1 MDTTSAESIFKAY
14 RTGLMKKPEPSL
26 GRNPDFQR
34 LISLVILDRFPL
46 RERIRFRRI
55 WNASWLGLSAA
66 RDGRL
71 EDARKLFEIGGEEL
85 AGVGPGSSGRLSG
98 LSILES
104 ARAYLDYREGR
115 FEQARARTY
124 AAMSADSRLE
134 QDGAYGML
142 ELHRIQAAH
151 NLMRIDLRA
160 GEPLRALSLAGNIL
174 GYLEGY
180 LAVLPVHRDWR
191 QRWLA
196 QTPYV
201 LRRRMIAQVTDEV
214 AMALVANQEEEA
226 WEAFLASVEPWLHTA
241 KAGIHPQARLWI
253 ETTAARFAGD
263 SLRYVALLG
272 DFLAA
277 GRNDVTALWY
287 SCITHFIDFCGI
299 ENSPLSRYVKA
310 AILKDSPKWPA
321 VPQAFRSCLNL
332 HRDGADS
339 R

>member
-1 MDTTSAESIFKAY
+1 MDTTSAERIFKAY
-14 RTGLMKKPEPSL
+14 RTGLLKKPKPSL

-34 LISLVILDRFPL
+34 LISLVVLDRFPL
-46 RERIRFRRI
+46 RERICFRRI
-55 WNASWLGLSAA
+55 WNTSWLGLSAV

-71 EDARKLFEIGGEEL
+71 EDAGRLFKTGEEEL
-85 AGVGPGSSGRLSG
+85 ARVGPGSSGGLLG

-104 ARAYLDYREGR
+104 ARAYLDYREGK
-115 FEQARARTY
+115 FEQAQARTH
-124 AAMSADSRLE
+124 AAMRADLMLE
-134 QDGAYGML
+134 QDGAFGML

-151 NLMRIDLRA
+151 NLVRIGLRA

-174 GYLEGY
+174 GYLEGH
-180 LAVLPVHRDWR
+180 LAVLPVHEDWR
-191 QRWLA
+191 QRWLE
-196 QTPYV
+196 QTPCI

-226 WEAFLASVEPWLHTA
+226 WEAFFASVEPWLHAA

-263 SLRYVALLG
+263 SLRYVTLLG

-287 SCITHFIDFCGI
+287 SCITHFIDFCDI

-310 AILKDSPKWPA
+310 AILKDSAKWPA

-332 HRDGADS
+332 YSDGADS